1 MGILTAKKN
10 RLTEAHLHAVGTES
24 IYVCAAGMDEQKE
37 FCDIIIDGEKEKL
50 DMDRLEKEVLS
61 VVDTLTKENP
71 EMGAL
76 VIECTDFPPFA
87 WLIQRKTNFPVFD
100 IITLTNMVSEAVVR
114 SNYEG
119 IMPR

>member
-1 MGILTAKKN
+1 
-10 RLTEAHLHAVGTES
+10 
-24 IYVCAAGMDEQKE
+24 MDEQKE

-61 VVDTLTKENP
+61 VVDTLAEKNP

-76 VIECTDFPPFA
+76 VIECTDFPLFA

-100 IITLTNMVSEAVVR
+100 IITLTNMVSEAVVK